1 MYQYQIC
8 LSIPTIT
15 KNENMSNDDEKI
27 VGFRSLASNQV
38 RLNEHVEKK
47 KISKRKSVKE
57 NGLKIA

>member
-1 MYQYQIC
+1 MLKR
-8 LSIPTIT
+8 LSILTIT

-47 KISKRKSVKE
+47 KMV
-57 NGLKIA
+57 